1 MATYRQRSTELARA
15 DEVERAALTEALL
28 QGRTLG
34 SQTLWDIAALLRVPA
49 HGPYVIVAAE
59 AAAVGKQ
66 ALHGI
71 GDKLRSLDVFS
82 AWRLLPD
89 VQVGIVHRPSES
101 SNQHLIDLL
110 GRLAAAKI

>member
-1 MATYRQRSTELARA
+1 M
-15 DEVERAALTEALL
+15 
-28 QGRTLG
+28 
-34 SQTLWDIAALLRVPA
+34 
-49 HGPYVIVAAE
+49 
-59 AAAVGKQ
+59 GKQ

-101 SNQHLIDLL
+101 SYQHVIDLL